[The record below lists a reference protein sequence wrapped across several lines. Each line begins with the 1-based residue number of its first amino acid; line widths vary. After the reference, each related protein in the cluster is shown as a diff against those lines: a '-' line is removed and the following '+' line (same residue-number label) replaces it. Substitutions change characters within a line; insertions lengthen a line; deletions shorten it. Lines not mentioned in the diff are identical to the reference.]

1 MERFALL
8 LVSGRGVPC
17 KDHKRAVQLMHHAL
31 SHISSG
37 QSKVRGVHALLKQ
50 LVLSYRIMFVRL
62 CDFIIGRLSFSTV
75 RYAVARI
82 TNRIRLLSTP
92 DRIYPV
98 ESLKGPKG
106 NAGVVLEGQNGAEAG
121 TINESDRF
129 LKSAITFP
137 TIRYLSEESS
147 SVAVPGNINTDEGEA
162 YKIETITSEKRIK
175 GQGQGE
181 GLGQGQGQGQ
191 GQKITAVKTGEDDWS
206 KWRRLGRK
214 VDVKESISEPVTGI
228 EQSSQSHYAKSKLHS
243 HFLITHF
250 RTSQQFVNHLS
261 VACMYLSM
269 YVCMNVCMY
278 VYMVGFMC
286 VHVYGCMYVNMYIWM
301 DGCMYVCAYVCSRL
315 SLSTLHPPRP

>member
-82 TNRIRLLSTP
+82 TNRIKMLSTP
-92 DRIYPV
+92 DRIYPM
-98 ESLKGPKG
+98 ELPKG
-106 NAGVVLEGQNGAEAG
+106 QKGTASVVLDGQNGAEAG

-137 TIRYLSEESS
+137 TIRYLSEESLT
-147 SVAVPGNINTDEGEA
+147 VAAPGDINTGEGEA
-162 YKIETITSEKRIK
+162 HIIETITSEKRTK

-181 GLGQGQGQGQ
+181 KGQGQGQ

-214 VDVKESISEPVTGI
+214 VDVKESILEPVTGI
-228 EQSSQSHYAKSKLHS
+228 EQSSQFHYAKSKLIS
-243 HFLITHF
+243 YFL
-250 RTSQQFVNHLS
+250 NHPFS
-261 VACMYLSM
+261 Y
-269 YVCMNVCMY
+269 
-278 VYMVGFMC
+278 F
-286 VHVYGCMYVNMYIWM
+286 
-301 DGCMYVCAYVCSRL
+301 
-315 SLSTLHPPRP
+315 STICQIV